1 MHIYWCTRA
10 NPFSFAWTTPRK
22 AEISY
27 KWIIDEA
34 EVLLLNAKK
43 TAQSP
48 PLDIS
53 KVSPFALYLY
63 ASYDSSNKRLRL
75 YFGHDNLNYGDEK
88 PTVWLSKCYA
98 SLFDPQTMKVKHGIN
113 MSDKEIIKSS
123 GVSNAEQYFNS
134 LKETDLQELLHNG
147 ALVIHFHATLTSLSN
162 YDTSTGG
169 KSFAGV
175 DADGK
180 LGHTMRPMLGVSLFS
195 DASIK
200 VGAKMFP
207 IHRVV
212 LASQSNVFKR
222 MFESNM
228 KEKKEGVV
236 EVFDVDSDVM
246 SDLLSYIYCGYAPN
260 IKEMAKDLLFAADK
274 YNLTSLSVLCEK
286 ELQTTLTTDNVADVL
301 LVANKL
307 PLRVVLK
314 DACINFIKHNSK
326 DVYQSNSWKF
336 LKETEMALAF
346 EVMEKT
352 LVN

>member
-1 MHIYWCTRA
+1 M
-10 NPFSFAWTTPRK
+10 
-22 AEISY
+22 
-27 KWIIDEA
+27 
-34 EVLLLNAKK
+34 LNAKK

-63 ASYDSSNKRLRL
+63 TCYEHANQRL
-75 YFGHDNLNYGDEK
+75 YLYLGHDSLNYSDEK
-88 PTVWLSKCYA
+88 PSVWLSKCYA
-98 SLFDPQTMKVKHGIN
+98 SLFDSQTMKVKHGIS
-113 MSDKEIIKSS
+113 MSDKEIITSS
-123 GVSNAEQYFNS
+123 GVSNAGQYFTN

-147 ALVIHFHATLTSLSN
+147 ALVIHFHATLTSLSS

-175 DADGK
+175 DAERGK
-180 LGHTMRPMLGVSLFS
+180 LGHIMRPMLGVSLFS

-212 LASQSNVFKR
+212 LASQSDVFKR

-314 DACINFIKHNSK
+314 DACINFVKHNSK

-352 LVN
+352 LLN